1 MASTVDS
8 STLTVRIS
16 EEIELNGKKL
26 GNSNIHKI
34 TGINETSE
42 RIVTALITG
51 TTVVK
56 FASAAAAGTFV
67 KENVK
72 YVRITNL
79 DDTNFVRLAIIT
91 DGTDVHVK
99 VPALDSFILSTAL
112 AGAVADSGDVTFD
125 NITDIKAWADT
136 ASVDVEL
143 FVATT

>member
-34 TGINETSE
+34 TGINEPSE
-42 RIVTALITG
+42 RIVTALTTG
-51 TTVVK
+51 TTVVA
-56 FASAAAAGTFV
+56 FGAAAAAGTFV

-79 DDTNFVRLAIIT
+79 DDTNFARLAIIT

-112 AGAVADSGDVTFD
+112 AGAVADGGAVTFD
-125 NITDIKAWADT
+125 NITSIKAWADT
-136 ASVDVEL
+136 ANVDVEL